1 MGVDRGRRQ
10 PRARG
15 EAIVEHD
22 PSARTAAAAAAAASA
37 GDLVREQHRAW
48 MRVQS
53 VAGVGD
59 GGELAV
65 AVLSV
70 AGLGDGLELRE
81 LGLGDLVAEGP

>member
-22 PSARTAAAAAAAASA
+22 PSTRTAAAAAASA

-70 AGLGDGLELRE
+70 AGVGDGRERRE